1 MLTRTLTAGAAAVG
15 LACLL
20 ATPVSAARAVP
31 AQTAARAVPAR
42 TADKLP
48 SGAINQLI
56 SDLQKAQSLSTG
68 RGVTVAVISSG
79 VNPNDPSLAGK
90 VTVGPNYALKPTVP
104 LSSEY
109 GNVVASI
116 IAGSGPTGSQ
126 PLSAEGIAP
135 DARILSIRAW
145 PQTNER
151 NSTQFYDNADYISL
165 DTESINYAVSHGA
178 QVIYIDDSTQG
189 NLVDNMWKAVSA
201 AVAKKVVIVAPEE
214 AYGSTPNNY
223 GYPPG
228 FPGVIGV
235 ASIRLSGGNA
245 PYDKAYSARNN
256 AIVVTGPGNS
266 IFGSGGWQIDGP
278 GGAASIVAG
287 VVALIKSLYPSLT
300 DAQVEQALATSARY
314 HPAGGYDTTIGFGLI
329 NPYGALTAAASLAKA
344 AAPTAQGV
352 AAGGH
357 FGSGPV
363 PPIIKAVHHSQAKLT
378 AYSSA
383 AGGGILVL
391 LAALV
396 LGLVWRQKAR
406 RRGGQATPP
415 AFGPVPQFQQ
425 PPAWPPPPASGA

>member
-20 ATPVSAARAVP
+20 ATPASAARG
-31 AQTAARAVPAR
+31 VPAR
-42 TADKLP
+42 PADKLP
-48 SGAINQLI
+48 SGAINQLV

-79 VNPNDPSLAGK
+79 VDPNDPSLTGK
-90 VTVGPNYALKPTVP
+90 VTVGPNYTFKPRVP

-116 IAGSGPTGSQ
+116 IAGTGPTGSQ
-126 PLSAEGIAP
+126 PLSAEGVAP

-145 PQTNER
+145 PQNNEHG
-151 NSTQFYDNADYISL
+151 SSQFYDTADYISL

-178 QVIYIDDSTQG
+178 QVIYIDDDSTQG
-189 NLVDNMWKAVSA
+189 GNEISSLWKAVSA
-201 AVAKKVVIVAPEE
+201 AVAKKVVVVAPED
-214 AYGSTPNNY
+214 AYGSRPNDY

-228 FPGVIGV
+228 LAGVIGV
-235 ASIRLSGGNA
+235 ASIRLSGGAA
-245 PYDKAYSARNN
+245 PFDKAYSARNN
-256 AIVVTGPGNS
+256 AIVVAGPGNS
-266 IFGSGGWQIDGP
+266 IFGSGGWEIDGP
-278 GGAASIVAG
+278 GAAASVVAG
-287 VVALIKSLYPSLT
+287 AVALIKSLYPSLT

-314 HPAGGYDTTIGFGLI
+314 HPKGGYDTTIGFGLI
-329 NPYGALTAAASLAKA
+329 NPYGALNAAASLAKA
-344 AAPTAQGV
+344 GAPAAQGI

-378 AYSSA
+378 AYTSA
-383 AGGGILVL
+383 TGGGILVL

-396 LGLVWRQKAR
+396 LGLIWRQKAR
-406 RRGGQATPP
+406 RRTGQAPPP
-415 AFGPVPQFQQ
+415 AFGPVPPFQQ
-425 PPAWPPPPASGA
+425 PPAWPPPPASGT